1 MVTAVRICFPPA
13 PIGEWRSWPIGAQRW
28 QAALTVCVCV
38 APQGMTSIASFA
50 GHCKVVHVPDVLIDS
65 GFETAC
71 ARPECRAH
79 SATRSHQRGE
89 FANANAAT
97 ACGGCTGRMCCVLER
112 RGVSVC
118 KQESVWGW
126 LLINING
133 VCVNWSEKCRM
144 QIRAMMEPWGSV
156 WAMASPA
163 LRAGGWCSVQCTSV
177 SGALQTRPL
186 PQLH

>member
-1 MVTAVRICFPPA
+1 MCRCRLHQVEP
-13 PIGEWRSWPIGAQRW
+13 
-28 QAALTVCVCV
+28 V
-38 APQGMTSIASFA
+38 AMAWSS
-50 GHCKVVHVPDVLIDS
+50 
-65 GFETAC
+65 C
-71 ARPECRAH
+71 ARHAVAWETTSPKTWFKSKSRLGARVRLVSRLVCW
-79 SATRSHQRGE
+79 S
-89 FANANAAT
+89 T

-118 KQESVWGW
+118 KQESEWGW

-163 LRAGGWCSVQCTSV
+163 LRAGGGVQ
-177 SGALQTRPL
+177 
-186 PQLH
+186 

>member
-1 MVTAVRICFPPA
+1 
-13 PIGEWRSWPIGAQRW
+13 
-28 QAALTVCVCV
+28 
-38 APQGMTSIASFA
+38 MTSIASFA

-71 ARPECRAH
+71 ARPERRAH
-79 SATRSHQRGE
+79 SATRSHQRGA
-89 FANANAAT
+89 FANANAARHVRAKCAGAGCIRWSLSQWPGPAARGMRLHGKRRARRPGSSPSRAWAHVRLVLRLVCRST

-163 LRAGGWCSVQCTSV
+163 LCAGV
-177 SGALQTRPL
+177 
-186 PQLH
+186 H